1 MDIMHIQKKSYVLK
15 TDSSIFK
22 NYSINIQDYLSY
34 ENIVRLYV
42 LYKLAEKDK
51 KNSEDQRTPI
61 PYYILG
67 FLSYH
72 IKDKEDKNCYNKCLD
87 RLFLND
93 ETTIKKVYKYLV
105 NLCSD
110 YSVYSEKDYNVMIKQ
125 KIETDKLDK
134 AINTGKRYMEET
146 YKLISQ

>member
-1 MDIMHIQKKSYVLK
+1 M
-15 TDSSIFK
+15 
-22 NYSINIQDYLSY
+22 
-34 ENIVRLYV
+34 
-42 LYKLAEKDK
+42 
-51 KNSEDQRTPI
+51 
-61 PYYILG
+61 
-67 FLSYH
+67 
-72 IKDKEDKNCYNKCLD
+72 
-87 RLFLND
+87 FLND